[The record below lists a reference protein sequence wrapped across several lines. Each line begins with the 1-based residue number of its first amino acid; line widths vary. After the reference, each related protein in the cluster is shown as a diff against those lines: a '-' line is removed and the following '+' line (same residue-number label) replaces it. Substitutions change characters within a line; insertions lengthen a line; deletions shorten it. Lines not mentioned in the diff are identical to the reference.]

1 MKNNEYNI
9 VNVTNDKHNLN
20 AEFTN
25 AQKVEYSFQPENKNP
40 IKDELNDRQTI
51 NDKVE
56 DNLLKSTRQ
65 KEEKKRRDNENASES
80 AGSSSASASS
90 ASSAAASSAS
100 GAAAASS
107 GASVGHV
114 IVAAATIAVTSVA
127 TIVGVNVMSPAK
139 EAELATFLSSEITP
153 NSIDFSFSMPSRLLR
168 YDEEGGQDA
177 PIGEKIVVF
186 EIANGSGFKKEE
198 PLPEY
203 EEYDEEHFIYYGYM
217 GGLTPDT
224 SYALTVSIKEYIP
237 EYEEPIYNE
246 LGKRTFFTQA
256 IPVSDDFKFETVE
269 ASTTKVNFSFIVSN
283 SALEYNPETGTLPV
297 INATI
302 TSATGYEDT
311 ISIEQLTE
319 FDEYNMIG
327 SGEFTGLTPSTT
339 YTITISAEL
348 ESGYK
353 SFGYTSV
360 TTENALTFE
369 TVEPT
374 HSSVN
379 FSFIVD
385 NEAVEYDPALARMP
399 AIQATIS
406 DGGSFY
412 DEMWIEQ
419 ISTYDDSNLMGS
431 GNFTGLSANTE
442 YTITLSVSLE
452 QELRT
457 LGSTSFTT
465 TARPSSG
472 FRWGIFTLDTDET
485 VLFRFYVKSSYIGFV
500 EGGPTPNCYAVVT
513 LNGQEVKR
521 STDISYRDYSEYS
534 PGACAAEGTINGLE
548 GSTTYELTIYFVDG
562 QSEEALGDPKE
573 FTTKESSPT
582 FYFAEIQY
590 QYIGDD
596 YISPLFYIKKSE
608 VQEVTGATASGSN
621 INVTIS
627 GGMAYTQT
635 VNIAMSDFSEPQD
648 TSYYMARPLFE
659 NLSSNIEYTIAVSNT
674 ITGENYGS
682 VLLTTT
688 DSRGIGFAVST
699 VTPSVNDVQASFYL
713 NTSYVSDT
721 NNVSATVITKDG
733 TTVSSAP
740 ARLTGTEDSK
750 YEFSVS
756 VSGLS
761 PETDYTIGFY
771 YSNGTSNTLVG
782 ISEFTTEE
790 YTGPSFNGATIPA
803 NVGFNSHEFS
813 ITLDFVDDPS
823 EPTFTDL
830 KLLFYYVDLD
840 DEYREQSAVSES
852 ITLSATTSA
861 QTLSIPQETSEEE
874 PYYMFDFDS
883 VHSYDILNG
892 NEVLYQ
898 NNIEFVD
905 TDPPGE
911 VTGVSN
917 QMDCVIDASTGN
929 FYLALQIEY
938 TDDYDKLQS
947 FYISVTPD
955 QAGAE
960 ESGKA
965 SIIKTT
971 NYQQAVFED
980 PSSTGNQGVVDYISN
995 GGNSFTVNIYNWNDQ
1010 LNPIYTQEN
1019 VTIAQTQSNMFYYAT
1034 IASTEFSEDDYEF
1047 RLNDLVYLNGDAS
1060 KLSNAQIVFIDESNQ
1075 EEYKYDYPLGYPSY
1089 SAPSFSLMDCVANPS
1104 LQNFT
1109 SYSDIVSAY
1118 SGKTFK
1124 IVIRYINASG
1134 TAYENYPLGTGVSF
1148 TFN

>member
-9 VNVTNDKHNLN
+9 VNITNEKSNFS
-20 AEFTN
+20 AEYTN
-25 AQKVEYSFQPENKNP
+25 AQKAEYSFQSENKNP
-40 IKDELNDRQTI
+40 FKDELNDNSTI

-56 DNLLKSTRQ
+56 DNLSKAT
-65 KEEKKRRDNENASES
+65 KEKEKKKEKQESE
-80 AGSSSASASS
+80 ALESSSSS
-90 ASSAAASSAS
+90 SS
-100 GAAAASS
+100 AASS
-107 GASVGHV
+107 GASTTASSTAAASSAGGAGALGG
-114 IVAAATIAVTSVA
+114 IVAAATVSVA
-127 TIVGVNVMSPAK
+127 AIGTIVGINVMGPAQK
-139 EAELATFLSSEITP
+139 AELATFLTSEVTP

-168 YDEEGGQDA
+168 YEEEGGQNA

-246 LGKRTFFTQA
+246 LGKRIFSTQA
-256 IPVSDDFKFETVE
+256 IPVTDDFRFETVE

-283 SALEYNPETGTLPV
+283 AALEYTPGETDIPV
-297 INATI
+297 VNATI
-302 TSATGYEDT
+302 TSNFGYEDT

-319 FDEYNMIG
+319 FDESSMIG

-360 TTENALTFE
+360 TTENAVTFD
-369 TVEPT
+369 TVEAT

-385 NEAVEYDPALARMP
+385 NEAVEYDPSLARMP

-406 DGGSFY
+406 DGADFY

-442 YTITLSVSLE
+442 YTITLYVSLE

-465 TARPSSG
+465 SAKPSTG
-472 FRWGIFTLDTDET
+472 FRWGIFTLDVEET
-485 VLFRFYVKSSYIGFV
+485 VLFRFYVKSSYIGFE

-521 STDISYRDYSEYS
+521 SSEITYSTYEPEIYDD
-534 PGACAAEGTINGLE
+534 ACFAQGTIDGLD
-548 GSTTYELTIYFVDG
+548 GSTTYKLTIYFVDG
-562 QSEEALGDPKE
+562 QNVEALGDPKE

-582 FYFAEIQY
+582 FYFAESQY

-596 YISPLFYIKKSE
+596 YISPLFYIKKTE
-608 VQEVTGATASGSN
+608 VQEVAGATASGSN
-621 INVTIS
+621 INVSIS

-648 TSYYMARPLFE
+648 TSYYMARPTFE
-659 NLSSNIEYTIAVSNT
+659 NLDSNIEYTIAVSNT

-682 VLLTTT
+682 STFTTT
-688 DSRGIGFAVST
+688 DSRGIGFVISA
-699 VTPSVNDVQASFYL
+699 VTPTINDVQASFYL

-721 NNVSATVITKDG
+721 NNVSATVITKEG
-733 TTVSSAP
+733 TTVSSAT

-750 YEFSVS
+750 HEFSVN

-761 PETDYTIGFY
+761 PQTDYTIGFY
-771 YSNGTSNTLVG
+771 YSNTLVG

-790 YTGPSFNGATIPA
+790 YTGPTFYRADISPNVSFSAHVFEISLNY
-803 NVGFNSHEFS
+803 
-813 ITLDFVDDPS
+813 VDDES
-823 EPTFTDL
+823 QPTFTAL
-830 KLLFYYVDLD
+830 KIQFY
-840 DEYREQSAVSES
+840 
-852 ITLSATTSA
+852 SATIDAEDRSRYILESPIDLMTQTDA
-861 QTLSIPQETSEEE
+861 QPVSLPSQMIEGEIEYLFE
-874 PYYMFDFDS
+874 FGDIK
-883 VHSYDILNG
+883 SYDVLNG
-892 NEVLYQ
+892 DDVIYQ
-898 NNIEFVD
+898 SNITFVD
-905 TDPPGE
+905 TDPAG
-911 VTGVSN
+911 TIDSVSS
-917 QMDCVIDASTGN
+917 QISASIDTTN
-929 FYLALQIEY
+929 NYFYLVFKITY
-938 TDDYDKLQS
+938 TDDYDNLGDLR
-947 FYISVTPD
+947 ISVTPD

-960 ESGKA
+960 ESSKA
-965 SIIKTT
+965 DISKTT
-971 NYQQAVFED
+971 DYQLATFED
-980 PSSTGNQGVVDYISN
+980 NSQGDQGVVSYLGS
-995 GGNSFTVNIYNWNDQ
+995 GNMAFTVNIYKYGQDD
-1010 LNPIYTQEN
+1010 PIYTQEN
-1019 VTIAQTQSNMFYYAT
+1019 VTVVKESSNIFYSGAP
-1034 IASTEFSEDDYEF
+1034 SKTEFSEDDIEF
-1047 RLNDLVYLNGDAS
+1047 GFDNLVYVCGDPN
-1060 KLSNAQIVFIDESNQ
+1060 KLSAAQVVFIDESSQ
-1075 EEYKYDYPLGYPSY
+1075 EEYKWDYPLGNPSHT
-1089 SAPSFSLMDCVANPS
+1089 APTFSLMAAVATPDF
-1104 LQNFT
+1104 QNFE
-1109 SYSDIVSAY
+1109 SYSDIKAAL
-1118 SGKTFK
+1118 SGKTFE
-1124 IVIRYINASG
+1124 IVIRFINASQSG
-1134 TAYENYPLGTGVSF
+1134 YENYPMGTGVSF